1 MRYVVI
7 FKAQIKNLDERYF
20 QMAQQLRQRALTKFN
35 CQHFEALSEAQ
46 SEIALSYWN
55 NLQDIQAWHA
65 DSEHQVAQ
73 ALGKQQWYSNF
84 EVEICEVLR
93 RYSAI
98 N

>member
-1 MRYVVI
+1 MCYVVI
-7 FKAQIKNLDERYF
+7 FKAQIQNLDESYF
-20 QMAQQLRQRALTKFN
+20 QMAQQLRQRALTEFN
-35 CQHFEALSEAQ
+35 CQHFEALSEEK

-55 NLQDIQAWHA
+55 NLTDIQAWYA

-73 ALGKQQWYSNF
+73 ARGKQQWYSNF

-93 RYSAI
+93 RYTTI